1 MSSSNNA
8 NLSSEVAELK
18 TRVAAL
24 EARLTTMAAAAASS
38 TTTTKKAAKKAAKN
52 PDAPKR
58 APSSYIRFSVAKRA
72 EVVAANPTAKMGD
85 IAKIIGGMWK
95 LLSDD
100 EKASYKVAVAAPVEA
115 AAAEAPVAA
124 AAAATKKSSK
134 KG

>member
-1 MSSSNNA
+1 MSSSNA

-100 EKASYKVAVAAPVEA
+100 EKASYKVAVGAPVEA

>member
-1 MSSSNNA
+1 MSSSNA

-18 TRVAAL
+18 ARVAAL
-24 EARLTTMAAAAASS
+24 EARLTT
-38 TTTTKKAAKKAAKN
+38 TTNKVKKAAAKN

-95 LLSDD
+95 LLSDE
-100 EKASYKVAVAAPVEA
+100 EKASYKVAVAPVEA

>member
-100 EKASYKVAVAAPVEA
+100 EKASYKVVAVAPVEA

>member
-1 MSSSNNA
+1 MSSSNA

-24 EARLTTMAAAAASS
+24 EARLTTMAAAS
-38 TTTTKKAAKKAAKN
+38 TTTKKAAKKAAKN

-100 EKASYKVAVAAPVEA
+100 EKASYKVAVAPVEEA

>member
-8 NLSSEVAELK
+8 KLSSEVAELK
-18 TRVAAL
+18 ARVAAL
-24 EARLTTMAAAAASS
+24 EARLTTP
-38 TTTTKKAAKKAAKN
+38 TKKAAKKAAKN

-100 EKASYKVAVAAPVEA
+100 EKASYKVAVAPVEA
-115 AAAEAPVAA
+115 ASAEAPVAA

>member
-1 MSSSNNA
+1 MSSSNA

-18 TRVAAL
+18 ARVAAL
-24 EARLTTMAAAAASS
+24 EARLTTP
-38 TTTTKKAAKKAAKN
+38 TKKAAKKAAKN

-100 EKASYKVAVAAPVEA
+100 EKASYKVAVAATAEAAAAPVEA
-115 AAAEAPVAA
+115 AAAPVAA